1 MKKNTKSQ
9 LTDLIEV
16 MNEAELTAYEKA
28 SNISFLYYKRL
39 FNLLDIKIVYSET
52 TAEKRTLPNYLTKLT
67 DWVPSAAIRKRQ
79 KKLIADEMAEI
90 FEFEAQ
96 GRMRLARWRR
106 AWLWVHWSRYLLSSP
121 FTWVMKVFK
130 KTTSG

>member
-1 MKKNTKSQ
+1 MNKNTKSQ
-9 LTDLIEV
+9 FTDLIEV
-16 MNEAELTAYEKA
+16 MGKA
-28 SNISFLYYKRL
+28 DLSTYGKAGDQSL
-39 FNLLDIKIVYSET
+39 FYLRREFRLLDIKIVL

-130 KTTSG
+130 KTTSS